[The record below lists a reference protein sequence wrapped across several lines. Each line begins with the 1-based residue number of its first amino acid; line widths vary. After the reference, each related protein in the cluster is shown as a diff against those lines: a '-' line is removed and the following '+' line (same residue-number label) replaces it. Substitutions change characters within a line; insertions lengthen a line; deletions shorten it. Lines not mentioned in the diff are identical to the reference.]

1 MKSLLVEDE
10 FTSRVILQKILSEH
24 GQCDVAVNG
33 KEALSAFKTA
43 LNKGTPYDVICMDIM
58 MPEMDGREAV
68 KLIRDTEKES
78 GINPVREV
86 KIIMTTADK
95 DIHSVTGSLKD
106 GASSYITK
114 PIEKKRITEE
124 LEELGLV

>member
-33 KEALSAFKTA
+33 KEATIAFKTA
-43 LNKGTPYDVICMDIM
+43 LNEGSPYDVICMDIM

-68 KLIRDTEKES
+68 KMIRETEKES

-95 DIHSVTGSLKD
+95 SIHSVTGSLKE
-106 GASSYITK
+106 GATSYISK

-124 LEELGLV
+124 LKEFGLI

>member
-10 FTSRVILQKILSEH
+10 FTSRLILQKILSEH
-24 GQCDVAVNG
+24 GQCDIAVNG
-33 KEALSAFKTA
+33 KEATIAFRAA
-43 LNKGTPYDVICMDIM
+43 LNEGSPYDVICMDII

-86 KIIMTTADK
+86 KIIMATADK
-95 DIHSVTGSLKD
+95 SIHSVTGSLKE
-106 GASSYITK
+106 GATSYITK

-124 LEELGLV
+124 LKELGLI

>member
-10 FTSRVILQKILSEH
+10 FTSRVILQKILLEH
-24 GQCDVAVNG
+24 GQCDIAVNG
-33 KEALSAFKTA
+33 KEAVSAFKMA
-43 LNKGTPYDVICMDIM
+43 LNEEAKYDVVCMDIM

-68 KLIRDTEKES
+68 KLIRETEKES

-95 DIHSVTGSLKD
+95 SIHSVTGSLKE
-106 GASSYITK
+106 GATSYISK

-124 LEELGLV
+124 LKEFGLV

>member
-24 GQCDVAVNG
+24 GQCDIAVNG
-33 KEALSAFKTA
+33 KEATIAFKTA
-43 LNKGTPYDVICMDIM
+43 LNEGIPYDVICMDII

-68 KLIRDTEKES
+68 KLIRGAEKES

-95 DIHSVTGSLKD
+95 SIHSVTGSLKE
-106 GASSYITK
+106 GATSYVTK

-124 LEELGLV
+124 LKEFGLI